1 MSGTPSPSQPIALYD
16 SGVGGLSVLRAAQT
30 ALPHEHLLYFGDQA
44 NVPYGSRS
52 LEELR
57 AIAESSARF
66 LLSQGAKLIVIA
78 CNTASAAALKHLR
91 AVFPDVPFVGM
102 EPAVKPAAEQSQT
115 RKVGVLA
122 TPSTFHGELYASVV
136 ERFAKDVEIF
146 QSTCPGLVKQIE
158 KARLN
163 TPKTRRILEEAV
175 LPMLDAGADT
185 LVMGCTHYPFVIPL
199 IEKIAARRARVIDPS
214 PAVARQTA
222 RVLAERSLLNPSPEQ
237 GSLRFITSSEPAAFE
252 YALSRLLGMNA
263 QAEAASWQGSELEL
277 TPKN

>member
-1 MSGTPSPSQPIALYD
+1 MSATPSPSQPIALYD
-16 SGVGGLSVLRAAQT
+16 SGVGGLSVLRAAQA
-30 ALPHEHLLYFGDQA
+30 ALPHERLFYFGDQA

-57 AIAESSARF
+57 AIAEASARF

-91 AVFPDVPFVGM
+91 AVFPDLPFVGM

-199 IEKIAARRARVIDPS
+199 IEKIAAGRARVIDPS

-222 RVLAERSLLNPSPEQ
+222 RVLAERSLLNPSPEP
-237 GSLRFITSSEPAAFE
+237 GSLRFITSAEPAAFE
-252 YALSRLLGMNA
+252 YALSRLLGLNA
-263 QAEAASWQGSELEL
+263 QAEAASWQGGELKL
-277 TPKN
+277 IPKN